1 MIKLITSLIII
12 VFSLFIYSSCSK
24 NNGGGGG
31 SGGTTADCSTVS
43 NKAFTAD
50 VNPIIQ
56 STCAV
61 NGCHASGSINGP
73 GALTNYSL
81 IFNARNTIRS
91 TVLSGSMPKNSTLST
106 SAKNSIICWIDSGAP
121 NN

>member
-1 MIKLITSLIII
+1 MKKLVASLIII
-12 VFSLFIYSSCSK
+12 VFSLIIYSSCSK
-24 NNGGGGG
+24 SSGGGTGGGG
-31 SGGTTADCSTVS
+31 TNLDCNTVS
-43 NKAFTAD
+43 NKTFVAD

-91 TVLSGSMPKNSTLST
+91 TIISGSMPKNSTLST